1 MTLPFF
7 FNDRYSCPLA
17 QMSKWPKWLTVDRTR
32 KLMSTWCVNKLQ
44 RKLLEALCNTL
55 SNISCPVLLMAKCIK
70 TNKDNIMSYKHE
82 TFFKLQHCFTT
93 SGLQV
98 LEKKWD
104 SKKKLILHV
113 VQKWELQQGIT
124 KYWPKF
130 YCNHNIYMATRF
142 MKMFSSS
149 EHSHVINK
157 NYKLNVYGLTDRH
170 GRHTRQSS
178 YFNE

>member
-1 MTLPFF
+1 M
-7 FNDRYSCPLA
+7 
-17 QMSKWPKWLTVDRTR
+17 
-32 KLMSTWCVNKLQ
+32 KL
-44 RKLLEALCNTL
+44 
-55 SNISCPVLLMAKCIK
+55 
-70 TNKDNIMSYKHE
+70 
-82 TFFKLQHCFTT
+82 FFKLQHCFTT
-93 SGLQV
+93 SGVQV

-149 EHSHVINK
+149 EHSHIINK
-157 NYKLNVYGLTDRH
+157 YYKLNVYGLTDGHERP
-170 GRHTRQSS
+170 TRQLS
-178 YFNE
+178 YFNKYLQMSSRTMTNESVWNLYKNIKDQCPLYLFSLKLYF